1 MIESLRRILALIK
14 KEFITIWKD
23 PKSRGI
29 IIAMPLL
36 QLFVFANAITMEVKN
51 IDVALIDRSN
61 SVESRELI
69 SSFEHSP
76 RFRKFYYVSDEKE
89 FKEKIDNQKVQI
101 GIYINNDF
109 ASSVKSQKPVNIL
122 VVADGR
128 QTNSAAIAGGYA
140 TQIINSYNSEIT
152 GVQGATINP
161 VIRNWFN
168 PNLEYR
174 WYILTVIIAM
184 LALVITLLL
193 TALSIARE
201 REMGTFDRYHLL
213 KFCSGKPFR
222 RL

>member
-1 MIESLRRILALIK
+1 M
-14 KEFITIWKD
+14 
-23 PKSRGI
+23 
-29 IIAMPLL
+29 
-36 QLFVFANAITMEVKN
+36 
-51 IDVALIDRSN
+51 
-61 SVESRELI
+61 
-69 SSFEHSP
+69 
-76 RFRKFYYVSDEKE
+76 
-89 FKEKIDNQKVQI
+89 
-101 GIYINNDF
+101 
-109 ASSVKSQKPVNIL
+109 
-122 VVADGR
+122 ADGR

-201 REMGTFDRYHLL
+201 REMGTFDQLIVVRYHLL

>member
-89 FKEKIDNQKVQI
+89 FKEKLITKK
-101 GIYINNDF
+101 F
-109 ASSVKSQKPVNIL
+109 KSEFTLITIL
-122 VVADGR
+122 
-128 QTNSAAIAGGYA
+128 
-140 TQIINSYNSEIT
+140 
-152 GVQGATINP
+152 P
-161 VIRNWFN
+161 H
-168 PNLEYR
+168 P
-174 WYILTVIIAM
+174 
-184 LALVITLLL
+184 
-193 TALSIARE
+193 
-201 REMGTFDRYHLL
+201 
-213 KFCSGKPFR
+213 
-222 RL
+222 

>member
-1 MIESLRRILALIK
+1 MIEYLRRVFALIK

-51 IDVALIDRSN
+51 IDVTLIDRSN

-69 SSFEHSP
+69 SRFEHSP
-76 RFRKFYYVSDEKE
+76 RFRKFYYVDNGKE

-101 GIYINNDF
+101 GLYINNDF
-109 ASSVKSQKPVNIL
+109 AESVKSQKPTSVL

-140 TQIINSYNSEIT
+140 TQIINSYNSEVA
-152 GVQGATINP
+152 GV
-161 VIRNWFN
+161 
-168 PNLEYR
+168 
-174 WYILTVIIAM
+174 
-184 LALVITLLL
+184 
-193 TALSIARE
+193 
-201 REMGTFDRYHLL
+201 
-213 KFCSGKPFR
+213 
-222 RL
+222 